1 MWREEEGV
9 QEFAIFLEGGR
20 RNSKEVRKRGS
31 SSSRKREMEAR
42 DGSERWEEGVGR
54 EKRAWFSFSSLSPSL
69 SSPCSSLSFSLLPSQ
84 SQNSVLPS
92 TRACPPS
99 ATSSILV
106 VVVGEAL
113 ASVAGAVLK
122 EPVRVS
128 VSPGTVTSKKYLV
141 SGASPVKTALLMVP
155 VKKAPPSLVGCS
167 TGTTSA
173 SAGKNLAGAAQNR
186 DWK

>member
-1 MWREEEGV
+1 MKAR
-9 QEFAIFLEGGR
+9 GG
-20 RNSKEVRKRGS
+20 
-31 SSSRKREMEAR
+31 KRELE
-42 DGSERWEEGVGR
+42 ERR
-54 EKRAWFSFSSLSPSL
+54 ERGFPFLLSLPLSPLHVPPSI
-69 SSPCSSLSFSLLPSQ
+69 SPSQ